1 MTRFI
6 GMDVHKREVE
16 ICIVDQK
23 GKVLKRSRC
32 ACDRE
37 TLEKL
42 ARTQFTKR
50 DHVAL
55 ETTTNAWAVADLIR
69 PHVARVVVSNPV
81 KTRIIADAKIKT
93 DKVDA
98 EVLAQ
103 LLRCDYLPEV
113 WAPDV
118 NTRLLRRLCS
128 RRAGMVAS
136 RIATKNRVHSLLGGL
151 LIQAPLQDLFGPQG
165 RLWLDGVELPA
176 EHRAVL
182 GVDLRLLDAVNRE
195 IELLD
200 KQLKTLAYH
209 DDRMRLLVTIPGID
223 YTVAVALI
231 AALGDLSRFRDG
243 DHVASYL
250 GLVPSTRQSGD
261 QCYHGPITKCG
272 RGYTRWMLIQAAQHL
287 ALTHGPLGAFFRRLS
302 RRKGHCI
309 AVVAAARKMV
319 TIAFLMLK
327 HNEPY
332 RYASPQPTRDKL
344 VRLRV
349 TATGEKRYAK
359 PALGTKGRPAS
370 YGSKV
375 HQVRQPGLAEVYAA
389 EKLPPIATIDALPPG
404 EREMLKRKSLTEIVE
419 KKQKPRQRIRKNGRL
434 LPEA

>member
-1 MTRFI
+1 MARYI

-16 ICIVDQK
+16 VCTVDRK

-32 ACDRE
+32 ACTRT
-37 TLEKL
+37 TLERL

-113 WAPDV
+113 WAPDM
-118 NTRLLRRLCS
+118 NTRLLRRLSS
-128 RRAGMVAS
+128 RRAGMVAD
-136 RIATKNRVHSLLGGL
+136 RIATKNRIHSLLGGL
-151 LIQAPLQDLFGPQG
+151 LIHAPLQDIFGPKG
-165 RLWLDGVELPA
+165 RRWLNTLELPA
-176 EHRAVL
+176 DYRAVL
-182 GVDLRLLDAVNRE
+182 NVDLRLLDAVNRE
-195 IELLD
+195 LELLD
-200 KQLKTLAYH
+200 EQLKTLAYH
-209 DDRMRLLVTIPGID
+209 DPRMRLLVTIPGID
-223 YTVAVALI
+223 YAVAVVLI
-231 AALGDLSRFRDG
+231 AALGDVNRFRDG

-261 QCYHGPITKCG
+261 HCYHGPITKCG
-272 RGYTRWMLIQAAQHL
+272 RGHTRSMLIQAAHHL
-287 ALTHGPLGAFFRRLS
+287 AKTHGPLGAFFRRLA
-302 RRKGHCI
+302 RRKGPCV
-309 AVVAAARKMV
+309 AVVAVARKMV

-327 HNEPY
+327 NNEPY
-332 RYASPQPTRDKL
+332 RYACPLPTRKKL
-344 VRLRV
+344 ARLRIV
-349 TATGEKRYAK
+349 ATGERKYAK
-359 PALGTKGRPAS
+359 PALGKGRPAS

-375 HQVRQPGLAEVYAA
+375 HVVRRPGLAEVYAT
-389 EKLPPIATIDALPPG
+389 EGLPSVKTIEMQSPG
-404 EREMLKRKSLTEIVE
+404 ERQFLARESLTETVR
-419 KKQKPRQRIRKNGRL
+419 KTQGPRQRIRKDGHL
-434 LPEA
+434 LPES